1 MSLRRF
7 ISRRGNVQEIR
18 SDNGTNFVGA
28 RRELQAEFCE
38 MNHQKISG
46 FLRSKGTDWIRWTH
60 NLPYA
65 PHQGSVWE
73 RQIRTARQI
82 LNGLLV
88 RFRSCLND
96 ESLRTML
103 CEVENVVNSRP

>member
-1 MSLRRF
+1 M
-7 ISRRGNVQEIR
+7 
-18 SDNGTNFVGA
+18 
-28 RRELQAEFCE
+28 
-38 MNHQKISG
+38 
-46 FLRSKGTDWIRWTH
+46 
-60 NLPYA
+60 
-65 PHQGSVWE
+65 WE

-103 CEVENVVNSRP
+103 CEVENVVNSRPLTVDCLCDPLSPKPLSPSNLLTMKSQVILPPPGSFDKADV